1 MTERV
6 VQEVESVCIRFAGD
20 SGDGM
25 QLTGTRFTDTAA
37 LIGNDVATF
46 PDFPAEIRAPAGSL
60 PGVSGFQVQFSAR
73 DIHTPGDRP
82 DVLVAMNPA
91 ALKTNLKEL
100 PLGGTLFLDVDAF
113 TPANLKMAGYEES
126 PLEDGSLSDYRTF
139 EVKMTSMTLEAV
151 SEVGLGKKAAARCK
165 NFFALGMLYFLYER
179 PIDPTVEWIENKF
192 AKSPD
197 LVRANVLALKAG
209 YNFADTLEAF
219 QEVYRIKKAT
229 LPPGTYRSV
238 NGNLA
243 TAYGCAVAAKKAGLN
258 LFYASYPITPASDIL
273 HELSRLR
280 AFDVRTFQAEDE
292 IAAMGATI
300 GAAFAGTAA
309 VTGTSGPGVA
319 LKSEALGLAVMTELP
334 MLIVNV
340 QRGGPSTGLPTK
352 TEQADLFQAVFGRN
366 GECPMPVIAPNSPAD
381 CFATAIDAMRI
392 ALRYMTPVL
401 ILSDGY
407 VANGAEP
414 WRIPDLDEIED
425 FPVRFKTSADVPEG
439 EPYLPYERDEQT
451 LGRPWATPGT
461 EGLMHRIGG
470 LEKDHLTGNVSYVP
484 ENHFEMVKT
493 RQEKVDRV
501 AQDYPATRVEGPQ
514 SGPLLVLGWGS
525 TYGSITGAC
534 ERMRD
539 RGLEVA
545 NAHLR
550 HMYPLPNDLKDVL
563 DRYETVL
570 VPELN
575 MGQLA
580 FVLRGTYLRD
590 VVSMPKVMG
599 QPFKLSEITAK
610 AEELLGV
617 TSKA

>member
-6 VQEVESVCIRFAGD
+6 VQELESVCIRFAGD

-25 QLTGTRFTDTAA
+25 QLTGSRFTDTAA

-46 PDFPAEIRAPAGSL
+46 PDYPAEIRAPAGSL

-91 ALKTNLKEL
+91 ALKTNIKDL
-100 PLGGTLFLDVDAF
+100 PLGGTLFVDEDAF
-113 TPANLKMAGYEES
+113 TPANLKMAGYEED
-126 PLEDGSLSDYRTF
+126 PLHDGSLADYRKF

-179 PIDPTVEWIENKF
+179 PVDPTVEWIEAKF
-192 AKSPD
+192 AKTPD
-197 LVRANVLALKAG
+197 LVRANMLALKAG

-243 TAYGCAVAAKKAGLN
+243 TAYGCVVAAHKAKLP
-258 LFYASYPITPASDIL
+258 LFYGSYPITPASDIL
-273 HELSRLR
+273 HELSRMK

-300 GAAFAGTAA
+300 GAAFAGNAA

-319 LKSEALGLAVMTELP
+319 LKSEAMGLAVMTELP

-366 GECPMPVIAPNSPAD
+366 GECPMPVIAPRSPAD
-381 CFATAIDAMRI
+381 CFDTAIEGMRI
-392 ALRYMTPVL
+392 ALRHMTPVMM
-401 ILSDGY
+401 LSDGY

-414 WRIPDLDEIED
+414 WRIPDLSEIED
-425 FPVRFKTSADVPEG
+425 IPVEFTTRETLGDAPF
-439 EPYLPYERDEQT
+439 YPYERDEHT
-451 LGRPWATPGT
+451 MGRRWAIPGT
-461 EGLMHRIGG
+461 PELMHRIGG
-470 LEKDHLTGNVSYVP
+470 LEKDALTGNVNYVP
-484 ENHFEMVKT
+484 ENHFEMVRT

-501 AQDYPATRVEGPQ
+501 ALDYPAMQVQGPDK
-514 SGPLLVLGWGS
+514 GPLLILGWGS

-534 ERMRD
+534 EQMRE
-539 RGLEVA
+539 RGLSVA

-550 HMYPLPNDLKDVL
+550 HIYPLPNDLKDVL
-563 DRYETVL
+563 DRYETIL

-610 AEELLGV
+610 AEELLGA
-617 TSKA
+617 TSAA

>member
-6 VQEVESVCIRFAGD
+6 VQELESVCIRFAGD

-46 PDFPAEIRAPAGSL
+46 PDYPAEIRAPAGSL

-91 ALKTNLKEL
+91 ALKTNLKDL
-100 PLGGTLFLDVDAF
+100 PAGGTLFVDEDAF
-113 TPANLKMAGYEES
+113 TPANLKMAGYEEN
-126 PLEDGSLSDYRTF
+126 PLHDHTLDDYRKF
-139 EVKMTSMTLEAV
+139 DVKMTSMTLEAV
-151 SEVGLGKKAAARCK
+151 SDVGLGKKAAGRCK
-165 NFFALGMLYFLYER
+165 NFFALGMLFFLYER
-179 PIDPTVEWIENKF
+179 SIDATVEWIEAKF
-192 AKSPD
+192 GKTPD

-219 QEVYRIKKAT
+219 QEVYRIKKAK
-229 LPPGTYRSV
+229 LPAGTYRSV

-243 TAYGCAVAAKKAGLN
+243 TAYGCAVAAHKANLP

-273 HELSRLR
+273 HELSRLK
-280 AFDVRTFQAEDE
+280 AFNVRTFQAEDE

-300 GAAFAGTAA
+300 GAAFAGAVS

-352 TEQADLFQAVFGRN
+352 TEQADLFQAILGRN
-366 GECPMPVIAPNSPAD
+366 GECPMPVIAPQSPAD
-381 CFATAIDAMRI
+381 CFDTAVEALRI
-392 ALRYMTPVL
+392 ALRYMTPVMM
-401 ILSDGY
+401 LSDGY

-414 WRIPDLDEIED
+414 WKIPNLDDIEEI
-425 FPVRFKTSADVPEG
+425 PVEFTTPETLDG
-439 EPYLPYERDEQT
+439 KPFHPYERDEET
-451 LGRPWATPGT
+451 MGRRWAVPGT
-461 EGLMHRIGG
+461 PELMHRIGG
-470 LEKDHLTGNVSYVP
+470 LEKDALTGNVNYVP

-493 RQEKVDRV
+493 RAAKVDRV
-501 AQDYPATRVEGPQ
+501 AQDYPETAVVGPD

-534 ERMRD
+534 EQMRE
-539 RGLEVA
+539 RGLPIA
-545 NAHLR
+545 NCHLR
-550 HMYPLPNDLKDVL
+550 HLFPLPKDLKDVM

-580 FVLRGTYLRD
+580 FFLRAYYLRE

-610 AEELLGV
+610 AEELLGK
-617 TSKA
+617 TTAA